1 MALQIHFEWQKGTI
15 SFGEYLLVS
24 LEEARK
30 KKDESR
36 ALLKD
41 DINPVDEKK
50 KKKIDAVLATSNT
63 FKKLYCTKI

>member
-36 ALLKD
+36 VLLKN

-50 KKKIDAVLATSNT
+50 KKKIDAVLATSNIGLT
-63 FKKLYCTKI
+63 H

>member
-15 SFGEYLLVS
+15 SFGEYILVS

-30 KKDESR
+30 KKGESR
-36 ALLKD
+36 VLLKN

-50 KKKIDAVLATSNT
+50 KIDTVIATSNT
-63 FKKLYCTKI
+63 FKGLFWSKI

>member
-36 ALLKD
+36 VLLKN

-63 FKKLYCTKI
+63 FKRLYCTKI